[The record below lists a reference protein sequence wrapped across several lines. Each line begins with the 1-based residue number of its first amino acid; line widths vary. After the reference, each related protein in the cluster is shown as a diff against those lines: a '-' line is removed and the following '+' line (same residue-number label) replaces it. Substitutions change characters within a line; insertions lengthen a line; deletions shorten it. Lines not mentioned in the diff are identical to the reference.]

1 MIPVVRIVRDDAAR
15 FAQREFMLAYYAIP
29 LYITLLA
36 LEIGWSAYKK
46 SGSYELK
53 DTMASL
59 SMGIGSVVIGTLMA
73 GISYGV
79 LAFAYQFRMFDIEL
93 TWWSWLLLFLGEDF
107 CYYWFHRFD
116 HESRWMWAGHVNH
129 HSSEKYNLATALRQP
144 WTSFLPA
151 LLFWW
156 PLALIGFP
164 PEMIILQ
171 QSVSLIYQFWIHTEH
186 IGKLG
191 PLEWVLNT
199 PSHHRVHHASDLK
212 YLDANYGGILIIWDR
227 MFGSFIEEEE
237 EPTYGLIHNIETY
250 NPLKIAF
257 HEWGDLFK
265 DVFRPGIGVI
275 DRVRYIFGRPGW
287 SHDGSKLTVPQMR
300 QLAREEPPHELEHEE
315 ESDT

>member
-1 MIPVVRIVRDDAAR
+1 M
-15 FAQREFMLAYYAIP
+15 
-29 LYITLLA
+29 T
-36 LEIGWSAYKK
+36 
-46 SGSYELK
+46 
-53 DTMASL
+53 
-59 SMGIGSVVIGTLMA
+59 
-73 GISYGV
+73 
-79 LAFAYQFRMFDIEL
+79 
-93 TWWSWLLLFLGEDF
+93 
-107 CYYWFHRFD
+107 
-116 HESRWMWAGHVNH
+116 
-129 HSSEKYNLATALRQP
+129 HS
-144 WTSFLPA
+144 F
-151 LLFWW
+151 
-156 PLALIGFP
+156 
-164 PEMIILQ
+164 
-171 QSVSLIYQFWIHTEH
+171 
-186 IGKLG
+186 
-191 PLEWVLNT
+191 
-199 PSHHRVHHASDLK
+199 HHASDLK